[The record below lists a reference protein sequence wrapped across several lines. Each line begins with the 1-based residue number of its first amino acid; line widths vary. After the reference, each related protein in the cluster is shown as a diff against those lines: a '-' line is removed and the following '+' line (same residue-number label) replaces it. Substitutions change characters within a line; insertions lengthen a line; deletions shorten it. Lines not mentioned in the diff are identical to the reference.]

1 MATDPKTYKVVHN
14 PAELRFEIQVGEDLA
29 ELLYQRD
36 GDAIVFHHTFVPP
49 ALEGQGI
56 GSQLAQAGL
65 EYAKTNSL
73 RVIPLCSFVES
84 YIRRHPEYQSLAGY
98 QK

>member
-1 MATDPKTYKVVHN
+1 MTTSRKAFDVKHN
-14 PAELRFEIQVGEDLA
+14 FSEMRFEIQVGDDLA
-29 ELLYQRD
+29 ELFYQLD
-36 GDAIVFHHTFVPP
+36 GNGIIFHHTFVPP

-65 EYAKTNSL
+65 EYAKTKSL